1 MNKITNKIFLATL
14 VLVLFNNIT
23 LAQEMKPNFNK
34 IPPPQIHHKKP
45 TAKQQKEFDKLLD
58 ERLKLTKEQ
67 KEYIAKNR
75 PKHIKEM
82 EETIKKMDDLHK
94 KIGKIYNSNNSKF
107 QADLQTA
114 SMKTELAILKQNAI
128 KQKRENRKNFEN
140 ILTKEQKI
148 EFEKLR
154 KELAQKRAIQPPSE
168 RWLILFFKFWNNVLK
183 KLRYN
188 STGFFG
194 IFTCFRTGIF

>member
-168 RWLILFFKFWNNVLK
+168 R
-183 KLRYN
+183 
-188 STGFFG
+188 
-194 IFTCFRTGIF
+194 